1 MENPSLARG
10 TTAGSQNR
18 GIGFGKGCSH
28 GRNGW
33 GWIVRPKSP
42 GAFELISSRRAP
54 DSVVA
59 DFDRTPWQD
68 MLKETFEELVS
79 RKCDVADYLC
89 AIVAVAER
97 DLAVVEGFQPAVGDG
112 DAEDVTAQIVEDLFT
127 TSRRFRVNDP
137 FFLPEG

>member
-1 MENPSLARG
+1 MNEMENPSLARW
-10 TTAGSQNR
+10 TMAGDR
-18 GIGFGKGCSH
+18 GIGLGKWCRH

-33 GWIVRPKSP
+33 GWRVSPKSP

-59 DFDRTPWQD
+59 DFDRAPWQD
-68 MLKETFEELVS
+68 MLKETFEKFVS

-97 DLAVVEGFQPAVGDG
+97 DPAVVEGF
-112 DAEDVTAQIVEDLFT
+112 
-127 TSRRFRVNDP
+127 
-137 FFLPEG
+137 